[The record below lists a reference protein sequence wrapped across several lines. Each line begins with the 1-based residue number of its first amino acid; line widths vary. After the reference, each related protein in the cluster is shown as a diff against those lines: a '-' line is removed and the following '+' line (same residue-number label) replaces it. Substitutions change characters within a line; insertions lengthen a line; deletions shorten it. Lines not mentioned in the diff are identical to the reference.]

1 MPILDDRNFEFFS
14 HSADQTRRLGIH
26 LGGYLRQG
34 DIICLEGNLG
44 SGKTTLVQGIGQGW
58 GTLDPVTSPTYVIV
72 NEYRRPDQERLFHLD
87 AYRLD
92 NAQDPAVLDLDRM
105 LTQGPMVIE
114 WAERVKPALPEQY
127 LWIRLTSTALENRT
141 MLFISQGKRYETMII
156 NLRRKIYGDF

>member
-26 LGGYLRQG
+26 LGGYLRRG

-44 SGKTTLVQGIGQGW
+44 TGKTTLVQGIGQGW

-72 NEYRRPDQERLFHLD
+72 NEYRRPDQQRLFHMD
-87 AYRLD
+87 AYRLE
-92 NAQDPAVLDLDRM
+92 NALDAEVLDLDRM
-105 LTQGPMVIE
+105 LIQGPIVIE
-114 WAERVKPALPEQY
+114 WAERIKSALPEQH
-127 LWIRLTSTALENRT
+127 LWIRLTTAALEHRT
-141 MLFISQGKRYETMII
+141 MLFISRGTRFETMVG

>member
-26 LGGYLRQG
+26 LGGYLRRG

-72 NEYRRPDQERLFHLD
+72 NEYRRPDQERLFHMD
-87 AYRLD
+87 AYRLE
-92 NAQDPAVLDLDRM
+92 NALDAEVLDLDRM
-105 LTQGPMVIE
+105 LTRGPIVIE
-114 WAERVKPALPEQY
+114 WAERIKTAIPAQH
-127 LWIRLTSTALENRT
+127 LWIRLASTALEHRT
-141 MLFISQGKRYETMII
+141 MLLMSRGARYETMVS
-156 NLRRKIYGDF
+156 NLRRQIYGDF

>member
-26 LGGYLRQG
+26 LGGYLKCG

-72 NEYRRPDQERLFHLD
+72 NEYRRPDQQRLFHMD
-87 AYRLD
+87 AYRLE
-92 NAQDPAVLDLDRM
+92 NAHDADVLDLDRM
-105 LTQGPMVIE
+105 LTQGPIVIE
-114 WAERVKPALPEQY
+114 WAERIKPALPDQY
-127 LWIRLTSTALENRT
+127 LWIRLTATALEQRT
-141 MLFISQGKRYETMII
+141 MLLISQGMRYETMVA